1 MKTLI
6 KKHTLYIL
14 GKADTSSMFSKKV
27 FLYRPLVVRM
37 KEYWAFS
44 NENPTFILK
53 RKPRVNMKLVILRA
67 TDSHE
72 GWKLIIVKE
81 NSVNLLKALEA

>member
-37 KEYWAFS
+37 KEY
-44 NENPTFILK
+44 
-53 RKPRVNMKLVILRA
+53 
-67 TDSHE
+67 
-72 GWKLIIVKE
+72 
-81 NSVNLLKALEA
+81 

>member
-6 KKHTLYIL
+6 KKHTLCIL
-14 GKADTSSMFSKKV
+14 GKADTSSMFSKKI
-27 FLYRPLVVRM
+27 FFYRPLVVRM